1 MDALYILDDPLRIYN
16 ADESGFRTNPE
27 TGLVLGPVNY
37 ENFNIVKDGSEKE
50 SISSL
55 FTANAAGE
63 VVPPFVVFLYVRIPR
78 EIAINCN
85 PEWSLGR
92 SPSGWMTGQ
101 VFLVT

>member
-1 MDALYILDDPLRIYN
+1 MDALDILDDPSRIYN

-37 ENFNIVKDGSEKE
+37 EIFYIVKDGSEKE

-63 VVPPFVVFLYVRIPR
+63 VVPPVWFFL
-78 EIAINCN
+78 
-85 PEWSLGR
+85 
-92 SPSGWMTGQ
+92 M
-101 VFLVT
+101 